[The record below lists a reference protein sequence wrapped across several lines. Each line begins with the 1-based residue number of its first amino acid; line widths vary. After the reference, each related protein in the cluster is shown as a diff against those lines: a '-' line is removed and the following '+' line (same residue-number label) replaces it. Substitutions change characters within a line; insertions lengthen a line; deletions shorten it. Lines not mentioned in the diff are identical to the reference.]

1 MSRKCE
7 LTGIIPQFGNNV
19 SHSQR
24 KTRRRFEPNM
34 KTISYLSETTGQK
47 YRFRVIPKGIR
58 TVEKYG
64 GIDAYLL
71 SAKDAIISEKALSL
85 KREISKKKKELAA

>member
-24 KTRRRFEPNM
+24 KTRRRFEPNI
-34 KTISYLSETTGQK
+34 KTISYLSDITGQK
-47 YRFRVIPKGIR
+47 YRFKVTTKAIR
-58 TVEKYG
+58 TVEKCG
-64 GIDAYLL
+64 GFDAYILA
-71 SAKDAIISEKALSL
+71 AKDSIMSDKAQQL
-85 KREISKKKKELAA
+85 KKEISRKKKELTA